1 MLALYLYIKMELER
15 LYEKNKDNKYLVQIE
30 AVQRLIDELKYKR

>member
-1 MLALYLYIKMELER
+1 MLALYLYIKMELEK

-30 AVQRLIDELKYKR
+30 EIQRLIDELKYKR

>member
-15 LYEKNKDNKYLVQIE
+15 LYEENKDNKYLVQIE
-30 AVQRLIDELKYKR
+30 AVQRLIEELKYTR